1 MRIRS
6 GNAAQAVQRK
16 NTKISEAISFARYK
30 EDERKD
36 SAIAAIATRAA
47 QRNTARTRAAQRNKA
62 RDNRAISFAQEEERK
77 ISAIAA
83 VSPQAKEEDAGKQE
97 ARRKLHEHM
106 ERTLR
111 EYTLSSSDT
120 ELYYKDSQGASTFS
134 SPDTKL
140 YYFGSLDENKEH
152 ETLFEMQATMQNRAD
167 FDDEP
172 QFFDAVSDFS
182 SGSQTTIGTQTYWSF
197 GPNLW

>member
-30 EDERKD
+30 EDKRKE
-36 SAIAAIATRAA
+36 SAIAAIATQAA

-62 RDNRAISFAQEEERK
+62 RDSRAISLAQEEGRK

-83 VSPQAKEEDAGKQE
+83 VSPQ
-97 ARRKLHEHM
+97 
-106 ERTLR
+106 
-111 EYTLSSSDT
+111 
-120 ELYYKDSQGASTFS
+120 
-134 SPDTKL
+134 
-140 YYFGSLDENKEH
+140 EH